1 MGSVVSVVHHCT
13 ASIIMD
19 IDRVIMMSSQD
30 THGSLLNRVYE
41 LQCIREKELE
51 TMDLTEQMSSLSFS
65 VSVPTVSSTD
75 ASQTSHPQVD
85 DLSSNLRHICKVEDS
100 MMEDSL
106 SQEEVEL
113 EDKFSQARARSDP
126 VYIHQQQQLQLQL
139 QQQQQLQQQLQ
150 LQHQQQ
156 QLQLQPSLVSH
167 QQCHYQPL

>member
-65 VSVPTVSSTD
+65 VSVPTVSSSD
-75 ASQTSHPQVD
+75 ASQTSHPEVD
-85 DLSSNLRHICKVEDS
+85 DLSSNLSHMCQVEDS

-106 SQEEVEL
+106 SQEELEL

-126 VYIHQQQQLQLQL
+126 VYIHQQQQLQLQ
-139 QQQQQLQQQLQ
+139 QQQQLQQQLQ

-156 QLQLQPSLVSH
+156 QLQLQPQYHPS
-167 QQCHYQPL
+167 

>member
-1 MGSVVSVVHHCT
+1 MGSVVHHCT

-19 IDRVIMMSSQD
+19 IDRVIMMSSQ
-30 THGSLLNRVYE
+30 
-41 LQCIREKELE
+41 
-51 TMDLTEQMSSLSFS
+51 SFS
-65 VSVPTVSSTD
+65 VSVPTVSSSD

-85 DLSSNLRHICKVEDS
+85 DLSSNLSHMCQV
-100 MMEDSL
+100 EDSL

-156 QLQLQPSLVSH
+156 QLQLQPQYHPSL
-167 QQCHYQPL
+167 

>member
-65 VSVPTVSSTD
+65 VSVPTVSSSD

-85 DLSSNLRHICKVEDS
+85 DLSSNLSHMCQVEDS
-100 MMEDSL
+100 VMEDSL
-106 SQEEVEL
+106 SQVEV

-139 QQQQQLQQQLQ
+139 QQQQQLQLQQQQQLQQQLQ

-156 QLQLQPSLVSH
+156 QLQLQPQYHPSLV
-167 QQCHYQPL
+167 

>member
-65 VSVPTVSSTD
+65 VSVPTVSSSD

-85 DLSSNLRHICKVEDS
+85 DLSSNLSHMCQVEDS
-100 MMEDSL
+100 VMEDSL

-113 EDKFSQARARSDP
+113 DDKFSQARARSDP

-139 QQQQQLQQQLQ
+139 QQQQQLQ

-156 QLQLQPSLVSH
+156 QLQLQPQYHPSLVSH
-167 QQCHYQPL
+167 QQCHY